1 MWAWLMRL
9 ASPGVEVNSSN
20 ANFGPGA
27 VDDGQVNSGN
37 NLFNSHGN
45 WNANRMAVRP
55 VASIHCGYIIINYI
69 RDNIETNHSPIAMQ
83 IVINKK

>member
-1 MWAWLMRL
+1 MRL
-9 ASPGVEVNSSN
+9 ASPGVNANFGN
-20 ANFGPGA
+20 ANFGPGV
-27 VDDGQVNSGN
+27 VDDGNVNSNN
-37 NLFNSHGN
+37 NLFNSNGN

-69 RDNIETNHSPIAMQ
+69 RDNIETNHSPITMK